1 MSSKAGRLV
10 SHDRKLFRYMKRTNG
25 CEGCLLYDMISC
37 PRMGRDQDMSI
48 TCIEDGLILTK
59 PF

>member
-10 SHDRKLFRYMKRTNG
+10 KYDSKLFRYKKRTDG
-25 CEGCLLYDMISC
+25 CEGCILNDMISC
-37 PRMGRDQDMSI
+37 PRMGKDQDTSI